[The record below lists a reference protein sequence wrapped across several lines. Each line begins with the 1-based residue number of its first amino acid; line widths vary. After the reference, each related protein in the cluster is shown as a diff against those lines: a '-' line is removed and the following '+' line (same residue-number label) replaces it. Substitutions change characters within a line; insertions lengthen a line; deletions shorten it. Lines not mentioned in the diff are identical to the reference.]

1 MTSLNIFKKKTLFA
15 WIVIVP
21 MTVAILYYAFF
32 AMDRYVSVA
41 QVVVRQPGQE
51 SSKLSVPSIALMM
64 SGINP
69 ASREE
74 TLYLREYI
82 RSIDMLNVLE
92 SELKWHEHF
101 SKQWRDPL
109 YWIGKD
115 IPRED
120 LLEYYNRLVDA
131 YFDETTGLLTVEV
144 QALDPAF
151 SQQVL
156 DRKSVV

>member
-1 MTSLNIFKKKTLFA
+1 
-15 WIVIVP
+15 
-21 MTVAILYYAFF
+21 
-32 AMDRYVSVA
+32 
-41 QVVVRQPGQE
+41 
-51 SSKLSVPSIALMM
+51 
-64 SGINP
+64 
-69 ASREE
+69 
-74 TLYLREYI
+74 
-82 RSIDMLNVLE
+82 MLNVLE

-144 QALDPAF
+144 QAIDPAF

-156 DRKSVV
+156 RLVLSKSESFVNESSHPMARDRKQFTEMDITIARKKYNNEKR